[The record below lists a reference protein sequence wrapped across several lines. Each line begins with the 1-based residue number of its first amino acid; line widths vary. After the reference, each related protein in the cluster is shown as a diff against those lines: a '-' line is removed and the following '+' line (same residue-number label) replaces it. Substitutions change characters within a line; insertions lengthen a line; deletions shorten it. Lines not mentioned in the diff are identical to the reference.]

1 MADRTFYRVGVIGT
15 GMISGT
21 YIDTMAK
28 RFDIIRVDAIA
39 DRHIEK
45 AQKAAEKYGARACTI
60 DGLLQDENIDIVVN
74 LTPPAAHE
82 EIITRILNA
91 GKHAYTE
98 KCFALDLATA
108 KRMSALA
115 DAKGLYLGTAPD
127 TFLSG
132 WA

>member
-1 MADRTFYRVGVIGT
+1 M
-15 GMISGT
+15 
-21 YIDTMAK
+21 
-28 RFDIIRVDAIA
+28 
-39 DRHIEK
+39 
-45 AQKAAEKYGARACTI
+45 
-60 DGLLQDENIDIVVN
+60 N

-82 EIITRILNA
+82 EIISRILNA

-127 TFLSG
+127 TFVTLTVPVALASYASALSVPFIV
-132 WA
+132 